1 MVEFL
6 GLRRSRVWEEGRIV
20 ASGNRRVVPER
31 RPEGSSGKEQREW
44 KMTTGRND
52 SNKQLY
58 VRSTP
63 AGEAGPEHFE
73 VREAPVPVPADG
85 EVLIESHF
93 LSMDAALRLL
103 LRNSTDFLF
112 RLAPGDLVRNTVA
125 GRVVASRHP
134 DFAPGDSV
142 IAPVGVQSMG
152 LAAGADVEKCDTTQ
166 APLATWLGGFGI
178 SGLTAYFA
186 TFAECRPQP
195 CDTVVINGAA
205 GAVGSMAGQFAKLA
219 GARVIGIAGSDDKC
233 HWLENV
239 LGFDR
244 AINYREGNL
253 YDQLKAAAPDRIDFV
268 FDNVGGP
275 ILDESLR
282 WLAMH
287 AKVLLCGSTSQYGA
301 EAIAGPSQYIWF
313 GTMRA
318 ALQGF
323 VVYDYRDRFAEARRH
338 MARWLAEGRLQ
349 LPQHVV
355 DGDIEDFPAAFR
367 QFYRGAGR
375 GKMLL
380 RLPAAER

>member
-1 MVEFL
+1 M
-6 GLRRSRVWEEGRIV
+6 S
-20 ASGNRRVVPER
+20 
-31 RPEGSSGKEQREW
+31 
-44 KMTTGRND
+44 TGRND
-52 SNKQLY
+52 VNKQLY

-73 VREAPVPVPADG
+73 VRDGPVPVPADG
-85 EVLIESHF
+85 EVLVESHY

-103 LRNSTDFLF
+103 LRNSSDFLF

-125 GRVVASRHP
+125 GRVVESRHP
-134 DFAPGDSV
+134 DFAPGDRV
-142 IAPVGVQSMG
+142 IAPIGAQSFGV
-152 LAAGADVEKCDTTQ
+152 ARGADLERCDVEQ
-166 APLATWLGGFGI
+166 APLAAWLGGFGI
-178 SGLTAYFA
+178 SGLTAWFA

-195 CDTVVINGAA
+195 CDTVVVNGAA

-219 GARVIGIAGSDDKC
+219 GARVIGIAGGADKC
-233 HWLENV
+233 RWLENQ

-244 AINYREGNL
+244 AIDYRAGGVYE
-253 YDQLKAAAPDRIDFV
+253 QLVAAAPDRINFV

-275 ILDESLR
+275 VLDESLR

-301 EAIAGPSQYIWF
+301 ENIAGPSQYIWF

-318 ALQGF
+318 SLQGF
-323 VVYDYRDRFAEARRH
+323 VVYDYRDRFPEARRH

-349 LPQHVV
+349 FPQHVV
-355 DGDIEDFPAAFR
+355 DGDVEDFPAAFR
-367 QFYRGAGR
+367 QFFRGAGR